1 MSESLGTCKSCL
13 NSVKQEMNMRAIR
26 MTTMSLRA
34 VFLLLCM
41 SALCT
46 GLGRATQAPN
56 ANSVLILG
64 STAHN
69 AASPSFIE
77 GHEAGLAGFTVVVAS
92 DADWA
97 AMTTADFASFKAIVF
112 ADGMCS
118 GNSSLK
124 AAIANQD
131 VWGPAVTGNVIAMG
145 NHPGTSALSTT
156 AAQDFV
162 QNALQF
168 AAGAGSTGAYITL
181 GCYMSSAST
190 IDVPVLKPFGQFS
203 VVQQNGCSDSVHL
216 VASDPSLGALTDVNM
231 SGWKCTT
238 DAEFVNWAGGFT
250 PFAVATNVSG
260 QFVDPETGDIVSPY
274 ILVRGAQVTSLTT
287 LQTASSSP
295 GTPAATG
302 MSVPVPG
309 DPTVDLSMPMTSGT
323 QQLFNGPVPLLTS
336 DGKWGL
342 TGNVNATLSWS
353 PSSDIAVQYDS
364 NHMEQGDTPGT
375 VDTLNPGHGNLCMN
389 FDANFDVVLDGNS
402 VGLGGVS
409 GQGVCGDCPLKAD
422 GSSYECSLGEQQ
434 IEVLCVGLGIDGCID
449 LTVTP
454 TTSVTSE
461 AFSTD
466 RTVFYDGTASDSP
479 SPSVVSF
486 PPNPVND
493 PIQLSCVEPV
503 GADVVYQ
510 LANPRTTAPLSNFG
524 IDLGVAGTLQ
534 EGVCPLCLQQTV
546 IDEPHL
552 FSIPLPAG
560 GLTLSLTG
568 PTGQVDLGAVQKE
581 TSVPDLTAVT
591 ATYSGNEGSP
601 IQFSATGAKDKCLD
615 TSSLVWNFSDHG
627 VAFGF
632 SPFHTFQ
639 DADVFSGQL
648 VVTNVGGNS
657 AAKAFS
663 VTVQNVPPTVT
674 AGPDTT
680 APWGVAVAFN
690 GSATAAGADD
700 QATLAYSWSFG
711 DGTPSATGGPSVRHA
726 YSAPGTYTSTLKV
739 CDEDGY
745 CSSANRQVVVRSRNV
760 SLGYLGNQQGV
771 YNTLT
776 SLSASLVDELNAAVP
791 GRTISFLIGSE
802 SGGSAATN
810 SAGTASTTHLLGLG
824 AGTYSVS
831 ATFAGDS
838 LYNVAAPSI
847 AAYTVSQKPTS
858 VTYTGALNGG
868 PNKTISLSAILV
880 DSQQNPLAGR
890 VIAFQLGSQSALATT
905 NASGVAATT
914 LKLNQKNAKY
924 TLTSTFTPAG
934 IDTSRYLGSIASAS
948 FSLQAK

>member
-1 MSESLGTCKSCL
+1 MAGIYETLESWLNAVRHSE
-13 NSVKQEMNMRAIR
+13 KQRVVI
-26 MTTMSLRA
+26 
-34 VFLLLCM
+34 LLLCFC
-41 SALCT
+41 AL
-46 GLGRATQAPN
+46 GMEIANASPAPN

-64 STAHN
+64 STTQN
-69 AASPSFIE
+69 ATSSSIE
-77 GHEAGLAGFTVVVAS
+77 AYEAAKAGFTVVVAN
-92 DADWA
+92 DADWS
-97 AMTTADFASFKAIVF
+97 AMTTEDFASYREIVF

-118 GNSSLK
+118 GNSSLR

-131 VWGPAVTGNVIAMG
+131 VWGPAVTGNVIVMG
-145 NHPGTSALSTT
+145 DHPGSSARFTT
-156 AAQDFV
+156 TAQDFV

-168 AAGAGSTGAYITL
+168 AGAAGSTGAYITL
-181 GCYMSSAST
+181 GCYMSSSKP

-203 VVQQNGCSDSVHL
+203 VVQQNGCSDSAHL
-216 VASDPSLGALTDVNM
+216 VAADPSLSALDDSNM
-231 SGWKCTT
+231 SGWKCTS
-238 DAEFVNWAGGFT
+238 DAEFTNWAGPFT
-250 PFAVATNVSG
+250 PLVVATSVPG
-260 QFVDPETGDIVSPY
+260 QFVDASTGGIVSPY

-287 LQTASSSP
+287 LQAAPSNP
-295 GTPAATG
+295 GTQNASLP
-302 MSVPVPG
+302 VVPG
-309 DPTVDLSMPMTSGT
+309 DPTVDLSMPMTSGN
-323 QQLFNGPVPLLTS
+323 QEVFNGIVGLTTS

-342 TGNVNATLSWS
+342 AGNVKANMSWS
-353 PSSDIAVQYDS
+353 PGSDIAVQYDS
-364 NHMEQGDTPGT
+364 NLMQQGESPGT
-375 VDTLNPGHGNLCMN
+375 VDTLNPGHGNLCLGFDTN
-389 FDANFDVVLDGNS
+389 FNAVIDGNNL
-402 VGLGGVS
+402 GLGGIS
-409 GQGVCGDCPLKAD
+409 QSVCGDCPLKAD
-422 GSSYECSLGEQQ
+422 GSTYSCSLGEQQ
-434 IEVLCVGLGIDGCID
+434 LELFCGGIDVVDACIY

-454 TTSVTSE
+454 TSFVTSE
-461 AFSTD
+461 PFSTD
-466 RTVFYDGTASDSP
+466 RTVLYDGTPDAA
-479 SPSVVSF
+479 PSVISF
-486 PPNPVND
+486 PPSPAND

-503 GADVVYQ
+503 GTDVTYQ
-510 LANPRTTAPLSNFG
+510 LANPRTTAPISNFG
-524 IDLGVAGTLQ
+524 VKLGVAGGFEECAPIVGCAKQ
-534 EGVCPLCLQQTV
+534 IV
-546 IDEPHL
+546 IDEPDI
-552 FSIPLPAG
+552 FPIPLPAG
-560 GLTLSLTG
+560 GLTLALTG

-581 TSVPDLTAVT
+581 NTVPDLTNVT
-591 ATYSGNEGSP
+591 TSYSGNEGSP
-601 IQFSATGAKDKCLD
+601 IQFSATGAKDNCLD
-615 TSSLVWNFSDHG
+615 YSSLVWNFSDHG
-627 VAFGF
+627 VAYGF

-639 DADVFSGQL
+639 DADTFSGQL
-648 VVTNVGGNS
+648 VVTNIGGNV
-657 AAKAFS
+657 ATKAF
-663 VTVQNVPPTVT
+663 TVNVHNVPPVVA

-690 GSATAAGADD
+690 GTATAPGADD

-711 DGTPSATGGPSVRHA
+711 DGTPSATGGPSVWHA

-745 CSSANRQVVVRSRNV
+745 CSSANRQVVVRKRNV

-776 SLSASLVDELNAAVP
+776 SLSGSLVDELNAAVP
-791 GRTISFLIGSE
+791 GRTIVFAIGAE
-802 SGGSAATN
+802 AGGSAATN

-868 PNKTISLSAILV
+868 PNKAISLSAILV
-880 DSQQNPLAGR
+880 DSQNNPLAGR

-934 IDTSRYLGSIASAS
+934 IDISRYLGSVASAS

>member
-1 MSESLGTCKSCL
+1 MSGIYGTLESCL
-13 NSVKQEMNMRAIR
+13 NAARHSAKRI
-26 MTTMSLRA
+26 
-34 VFLLLCM
+34 VFVLVCLCAFGM
-41 SALCT
+41 
-46 GLGRATQAPN
+46 GIGRATQAPN
-56 ANSVLILG
+56 TNSVLILG
-64 STAHN
+64 STARN
-69 AASPSFIE
+69 AASPTFIE
-77 GHEAGLAGFTVVVAS
+77 GHEAALAGFTVVLAS

-97 AMTTADFASFKAIVF
+97 AMTTADFASYKAIVF

-118 GNSSLK
+118 GNGSFK

-131 VWGPAVTGNVIAMG
+131 VWGPAVTGNVIVMG

-168 AAGAGSTGAYITL
+168 AAAAGSTGAYITL

-190 IDVPVLKPFGQFS
+190 VDVPVLKPFGQFS

-216 VASDPSLGALTDVNM
+216 VASDPSLGALTDANM

-260 QFVDPETGDIVSPY
+260 QFVDPETGDSVSPY

-287 LQTASSSP
+287 LQAAPSSP
-295 GTPAATG
+295 SPLGATA
-302 MSVPVPG
+302 MSVPAPG

-323 QQLFNGPVPLLTS
+323 QPLYDGPVTGLLTS
-336 DGKWGL
+336 DGNWGL
-342 TGNVNATLSWS
+342 TGNVTATLSWS
-353 PSSDIAVQYDS
+353 PTSDIAVQYNSD
-364 NHMEQGDTPGT
+364 HMEQGDTPGT
-375 VDTLNPGHGNLCMN
+375 VDTLTPGHGGLCMN
-389 FDANFDVVLDGNS
+389 FDASFDVVLDGHS
-402 VGLGGVS
+402 VGLGGVT
-409 GQGVCGDCPLKAD
+409 GQSVCGDCPLAAD
-422 GSSYECSLGEQQ
+422 GSAYKCSLGEQK
-434 IEVLCVGLGIDGCID
+434 IEVLCVGLDVVDGCID

-454 TTSVTSE
+454 TTFVTPQPF
-461 AFSTD
+461 ATD
-466 RTVFYDGTASDSP
+466 RTVFYDGTAADSP

-503 GADVVYQ
+503 GADVTYQ

-524 IDLGVAGTLQ
+524 IELGIAGTLQ
-534 EGVCPLCLQQTV
+534 EGICPACFQQTV
-546 IDEPHL
+546 IDEPN
-552 FSIPLPAG
+552 IVPLPVPAG

-568 PTGQVDLGAVQKE
+568 PTGQADLGAVQKE
-581 TSVPDLTAVT
+581 TSVPDLTAVST
-591 ATYSGNEGSP
+591 AYSGNEGSP

-615 TSSLVWNFSDHG
+615 SSSLVWNFSDHG
-627 VAFGF
+627 VAYGF

-657 AAKAFS
+657 ATKAFS

-680 APWGVAVAFN
+680 APWGVPVAFN

-700 QATLAYSWSFG
+700 QATLVYSWSFG
-711 DGTPSATGGPSVRHA
+711 DGTPSATGGASVWHSYA
-726 YSAPGTYTSTLKV
+726 APGTYISTLKV

-745 CSSANRQVVVRSRNV
+745 CASANRQVIVRKRNV

-776 SLSASLVDELNAAVP
+776 SLSGSLVDELNAAVP
-791 GRTISFLIGSE
+791 GRTIVFTIGAE
-802 SGGSAATN
+802 AGGSAATN
-810 SAGTASTTHLLGLG
+810 SAGIASTTHLLGLG
-824 AGTYSVS
+824 AGAYSVS

-847 AAYTVSQKPTS
+847 ATYTVSQKPTS

-880 DSQQNPLAGR
+880 DSQQNPLPGR
-890 VIAFQLGSQSALATT
+890 VIAFQLGSQSASATT

-924 TLTSTFTPAG
+924 TLTSTFKPVG
-934 IDTSRYLGSIASAS
+934 VDTSRYLGSVASAT